1 MSLRMTLR
9 TNWIIVVAI
18 ALTSALPA
26 SAVTISYVGTEPG
39 VGPEYVTQN
48 WSNSSVPKAYATG
61 TSNTYGKNG
70 YWQLRPIGYPPSS
83 TIYTPAASGNDL
95 GTSAGSFPTLWSG
108 SLPAFM
114 SSITG
119 GAGDYVNFNSYP
131 IYRGPDG
138 SALYTQGGLSVPVNQ
153 GPYNTPSGANT
164 GYFGLSLDFILNF
177 SGTVRVGIAVDSV
190 ADGTYAPNYVGI
202 YSNSTG
208 TIFSSALTRDGVPD
222 MAVFDIANPAGE
234 TFTVAQWQLAGT
246 QSASAM
252 SLVTFDTIV
261 VPEPST
267 VALVVVGGLTG
278 GLFLRR
284 RAGRRAEA

>member
-1 MSLRMTLR
+1 MRAIGIRLFGALAS
-9 TNWIIVVAI
+9 IVASVAV
-18 ALTSALPA
+18 SVPCH
-26 SAVTISYVGTEPG
+26 AVTIAYVGTESG
-39 VGPEYVTQN
+39 AGPNYAVQN
-48 WSNSSVPKAYATG
+48 WSNSGVTKAYATG

-70 YWQLRPIGYPPSS
+70 YWQIRPIAYPPSS

-108 SLPAFM
+108 TLPAFM
-114 SSITG
+114 GSITG
-119 GAGDYVNFNSYP
+119 GAGDYVNFNSYA

-164 GYFGLSLDFILNF
+164 GYFGLSLDFVLNF

-208 TIFSSALTRDGVPD
+208 TIFSSALTRDGTPD
-222 MAVFDIANPAGE
+222 MAVFDIVNPAGE
-234 TFTVAQWQLAGT
+234 TFSVAQWQLSGT

-252 SLVTFDTIV
+252 SLVTVDTIV
-261 VPEPST
+261 VPEPSSMSL
-267 VALVVVGGLTG
+267 VALGGVAVAG
-278 GLFLRR
+278 WVRR
-284 RAGRRAEA
+284 RRR